1 MCGIFGY
8 SEGKDQRK
16 NSVFFESLKHRGPDG
31 QDVNVFGEW
40 CLGHLRLSII
50 DTSAKANQPMSVGGD
65 TIVFN
70 GEIYNYI
77 ELKNKYLKG
86 ERLKTSSDTE
96 ILLVLLKKFGV
107 TILNELNGMFAFA
120 WYSNDEQT
128 LTLVRDRFGVKPLYW
143 VQNKKEFLFA
153 SETKPLAKLLNCV
166 TLNEKSVD
174 SFVKETISDTEEES
188 FIKGIYQVLPGH
200 YLEINKNKIIKKV
213 NWYKGS
219 DYSFDKSM
227 FSDHQKT
234 VDYFEELLTNAIEIR
249 HRSDVPVAITLSG
262 GLDSTT
268 IYTLAKEKFGSKAQP
283 ITYSHGNKKTDE
295 SKLAEKLAKGYKD
308 KLIKVKQEPNLDI
321 NKLKLVLKYLEFP
334 IWNNAATAFWDTYKK
349 IHSLGYKVIIEGH
362 GSDELLGGYP
372 HMVNSAWEE
381 CFCRGQILKSFEL
394 YKVFSQT
401 LNLDL
406 NQSTKKIDNIF
417 SFVVFGLKKMKTRI
431 FHNNTGLFEK
441 TIRKA
446 FDRDIIPIVLRA
458 FDRLAMAHSIE
469 SRSPFMDYRVVEFC
483 RHLPMEYKVNKLG
496 NKAILREILRK
507 YGKDDIYKRKIKMG
521 FASDVPDFYN
531 TIKNRN
537 EIIKI
542 VENNSDKKY
551 RQIKDKALNV
561 LSFKKVQW
569 HEVDPIWKILSLEI
583 TSNIYRNV

>member
-8 SEGKDQRK
+8 SGGKDQRK

-96 ILLVLLKKFGV
+96 VLLVLLKKFGV

-372 HMVNSAWEE
+372 HMVNAAWEE
-381 CFCRGQILKSFEL
+381 SFCRGQILKSFEL

-417 SFVVFGLKKMKTRI
+417 SFVVFALMRLRTKI
-431 FHNNTGLFEK
+431 FRNNIGLFEK

-446 FDRDIIPIVLRA
+446 FDRDIIPIVLRT
-458 FDRLAMAHSIE
+458 FDRLTMAHSIE

-483 RHLPMEYKVNKLG
+483 RLLPMEYKVSSLG
-496 NKAILREILRK
+496 NKSILREILKKYNKNHIYQRK
-507 YGKDDIYKRKIKMG
+507 TKMG
-521 FASDVPDFYN
+521 FAADIPSLYN
-531 TIKNRN
+531 NTKNKGIIKTYLHKLDHDRWQEKYNNAIKNL
-537 EIIKI
+537 
-542 VENNSDKKY
+542 DKKY
-551 RQIKDKALNV
+551 IDWGDV
-561 LSFKKVQW
+561 
-569 HEVDPIWKILSLEI
+569 EPIWKMLSLSVCYDLYE
-583 TSNIYRNV
+583 TV